1 MGLGGDATSVY
12 FFVNISTKAKKVLTL
27 SAISKSLYENK
38 QLTIKGFGQYKSL
51 FMKIVFL
58 VTFIS
63 FLGGT
68 RNSLPKEW
76 TLVEQTKIGDEEV
89 NIYFFDY
96 MSKLNDMPP
105 DYLSYNGQKLVDFLR
120 NVQFQF
126 PTYIAKRKSATKDS
140 VTYFVLRP
148 DEGKIDQLYFFNLE
162 IVKTAKDVP
171 IELFEDKFKYKDK
184 IVKTIPATR
193 CEGSLLFENSSVIQ
207 KISNKKAIIGNGMP
221 IADSIY
227 TRVVPYKEIRESF
240 FKLIESNL

>member
-1 MGLGGDATSVY
+1 
-12 FFVNISTKAKKVLTL
+12 
-27 SAISKSLYENK
+27 
-38 QLTIKGFGQYKSL
+38 
-51 FMKIVFL
+51 MKIVFL
-58 VTFIS
+58 VACIS
-63 FLGGT
+63 FLVGT
-68 RNSLPKEW
+68 SNTLPKEW
-76 TLVEQTKIGDEEV
+76 TLVEKTKVEDEEV

-105 DYLSYNGQKLVDFLR
+105 DYLSYNGKKLVDFLK

-126 PTYIAKRKSATKDS
+126 PTYIVKRKNATKDS
-140 VTYFVLRP
+140 VTFFVLRP
-148 DEGKIDQLYFFNLE
+148 NREKIEQLYFFNLE
-162 IVKTAKDVP
+162 IVKTAKDIP

-184 IVKTIPATR
+184 IVKTIPAIG

-227 TRVVPYKEIRESF
+227 ARVVPYKEIRESF